1 MLIAPGRDAPGST
14 SFEDTYI
21 GCGKSILTTK
31 HFEDGGKFFR
41 TYGAQEPDFPE
52 VPHPTLP
59 QFPGTNQPENQGRAP
74 EG

>member
-41 TYGAQEPDFPE
+41 AFGARGRGGA
-52 VPHPTLP
+52 VPGLTPFALV
-59 QFPGTNQPENQGRAP
+59 
-74 EG
+74 